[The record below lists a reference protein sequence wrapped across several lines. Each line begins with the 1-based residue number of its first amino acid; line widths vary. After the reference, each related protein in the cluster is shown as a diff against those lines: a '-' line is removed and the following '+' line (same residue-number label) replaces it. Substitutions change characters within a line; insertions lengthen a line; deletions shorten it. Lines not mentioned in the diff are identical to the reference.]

1 MSERP
6 IIFSAPMVRAL
17 LAGTK
22 TQTRR
27 LVGSKAPEGSTSA
40 GVFSSSSEGVTNRWS
55 WLSGDPRDCD
65 TWEFLGDFTLPFRP
79 GDRLWVREGWRT
91 ESDYYNDLKPTE
103 LSGEE
108 RVLFDADADWSQ
120 NKSVG
125 RRRASFHMPRWASRI
140 TLAVTDVRVERLQE
154 ISEADARA
162 EGASYHSG
170 GDVNHSGWRHDWKDV
185 HADAR
190 SSFRRLW
197 NSIHGQGA
205 WEANP
210 WVVALTFK
218 VEVPE

>member
-1 MSERP
+1 MTARP

-27 LVGSKAPEGSTSA
+27 VLKPQPT
-40 GVFSSSSEGVTNRWS
+40 
-55 WLSGDPRDCD
+55 CD
-65 TWEFLGDFTLPFRP
+65 TPALVTRGVRFTV
-79 GDRLWVREGWRT
+79 GDRLWVREKWARVPATAYRMSHGV
-91 ESDYYNDLKPTE
+91 EPTPYPHDTGMAAIYAA
-103 LSGEE
+103 SWE
-108 RVLFDADADWSQ
+108 RSAPTW
-120 NKSVG
+120 KSPI
-125 RRRASFHMPRWASRI
+125 HMPRWASRI
-140 TLAVTDVRVERLQE
+140 TLAVTDVRVERLQA

-170 GDVNHSGWRHDWKDV
+170 GATGHSGWRHDWKDV

-197 NSIHGQGA
+197 NSINGPGA

-210 WVVALTFK
+210 WVVALTFE
-218 VEVPE
+218 VEVTTP